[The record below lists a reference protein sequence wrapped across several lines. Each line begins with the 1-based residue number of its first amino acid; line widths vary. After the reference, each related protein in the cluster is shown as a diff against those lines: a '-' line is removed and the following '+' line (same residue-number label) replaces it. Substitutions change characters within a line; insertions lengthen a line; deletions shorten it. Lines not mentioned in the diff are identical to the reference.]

1 MAAALAVSAVTFTAQ
16 ANDKI
21 TVNGQEIEKTTIT
34 NPEGIKM
41 IPLRAVCE
49 SLGFT
54 VEWDDDNRMITISD
68 MPLYI
73 TLTPD
78 ADGYTFARTA
88 PLMLGTKPMLE
99 NGTTYVPVSFVSE
112 IMQGKVTEGEVLEIT
127 YGEEAAVPT
136 ASVYITEKGENS
148 ITVEDFN
155 IGTVIVNVDE
165 NTVITD
171 AEGNSLKFEDLNE
184 GVQLNVTYSDAMTLS
199 LPPMTTAVKIEATN
213 EAANIIKTGKVT
225 EIVKDGEEIVQFVIN
240 ENEFILNVAAETVL
254 TGAETLADIKVGD
267 TIRARTN
274 GMATRSIP
282 MQMPAIAIT
291 IIE

>member
-1 MAAALAVSAVTFTAQ
+1 
-16 ANDKI
+16 
-21 TVNGQEIEKTTIT
+21 
-34 NPEGIKM
+34 
-41 IPLRAVCE
+41 
-49 SLGFT
+49 
-54 VEWDDDNRMITISD
+54 
-68 MPLYI
+68 
-73 TLTPD
+73 
-78 ADGYTFARTA
+78 
-88 PLMLGTKPMLE
+88 MLE

>member
-88 PLMLGTKPMLE
+88 PLMLGT
-99 NGTTYVPVSFVSE
+99 
-112 IMQGKVTEGEVLEIT
+112 
-127 YGEEAAVPT
+127 
-136 ASVYITEKGENS
+136 
-148 ITVEDFN
+148 
-155 IGTVIVNVDE
+155 
-165 NTVITD
+165 
-171 AEGNSLKFEDLNE
+171 
-184 GVQLNVTYSDAMTLS
+184 
-199 LPPMTTAVKIEATN
+199 
-213 EAANIIKTGKVT
+213 
-225 EIVKDGEEIVQFVIN
+225 
-240 ENEFILNVAAETVL
+240 
-254 TGAETLADIKVGD
+254 
-267 TIRARTN
+267 
-274 GMATRSIP
+274 
-282 MQMPAIAIT
+282 
-291 IIE
+291 